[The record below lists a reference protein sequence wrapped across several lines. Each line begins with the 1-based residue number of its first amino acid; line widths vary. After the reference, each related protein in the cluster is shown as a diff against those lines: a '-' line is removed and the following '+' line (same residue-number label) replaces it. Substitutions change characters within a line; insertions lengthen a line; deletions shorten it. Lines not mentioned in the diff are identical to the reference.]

1 MNINIEPE
9 DDFDDA
15 QQVGTAGT
23 CECNLSDFRCQI
35 NPDDSYDAEFMPS
48 SLQYLNPESNIFP
61 GDPVEN
67 VFMNPLTVVTGARAI
82 ERKIKRM
89 QSHNPTRASKKTG
102 HDNPESS
109 DSATEDAGVNQCYT
123 REFWFIENENKD
135 DEQFPAWEVAY
146 NYCHHKSK
154 IDKYNVYTPHLGIEF
169 TDSDIVDEV
178 HYKTTD
184 AEYWDYGCDAQFDVV
199 DCFPEDFQKQRQ
211 LNWLCQKIFESDNA
225 RDLIIVTRNSIHVL
239 EEEILARLE
248 CKSDIRKQI
257 KRHKLKNPDEKFEFR
272 FLKMFQNKKHD
283 HVATPIEEMREI
295 HELLCVDLA
304 REKPELKKLKI
315 LLKTQVQSYMTKLR
329 EIKRQ
334 KNINLLEVLD
344 EMHCLLQSRIAERFH
359 RLGDSE
365 YLHIKHENGVS
376 FERVLCFENQLRT
389 KRLEI
394 IGMRCRYLQYKERQ
408 IRKDEK
414 ILDCLAQK

>member
-1 MNINIEPE
+1 
-9 DDFDDA
+9 
-15 QQVGTAGT
+15 
-23 CECNLSDFRCQI
+23 
-35 NPDDSYDAEFMPS
+35 
-48 SLQYLNPESNIFP
+48 
-61 GDPVEN
+61 
-67 VFMNPLTVVTGARAI
+67 
-82 ERKIKRM
+82 
-89 QSHNPTRASKKTG
+89 
-102 HDNPESS
+102 
-109 DSATEDAGVNQCYT
+109 
-123 REFWFIENENKD
+123 
-135 DEQFPAWEVAY
+135 
-146 NYCHHKSK
+146 
-154 IDKYNVYTPHLGIEF
+154 
-169 TDSDIVDEV
+169 
-178 HYKTTD
+178 
-184 AEYWDYGCDAQFDVV
+184 
-199 DCFPEDFQKQRQ
+199 
-211 LNWLCQKIFESDNA
+211 
-225 RDLIIVTRNSIHVL
+225 L

-359 RLGDSE
+359 RLCDSE

-394 IGMRCRYLQYKERQ
+394 IGMRRRYLRYKERQ

>member
-1 MNINIEPE
+1 MNINMEPE
-9 DDFDDA
+9 DDFHDA

-109 DSATEDAGVNQCYT
+109 DSAPEDAGVNQCYT

-178 HYKTTD
+178 HYKTTN
-184 AEYWDYGCDAQFDVV
+184 AEYWDYGCGAQFDVV

-211 LNWLCQKIFESDNA
+211 LNWLCQKIFE
-225 RDLIIVTRNSIHVL
+225 
-239 EEEILARLE
+239 
-248 CKSDIRKQI
+248 
-257 KRHKLKNPDEKFEFR
+257 F
-272 FLKMFQNKKHD
+272 
-283 HVATPIEEMREI
+283 
-295 HELLCVDLA
+295 
-304 REKPELKKLKI
+304 
-315 LLKTQVQSYMTKLR
+315 
-329 EIKRQ
+329 
-334 KNINLLEVLD
+334 
-344 EMHCLLQSRIAERFH
+344 
-359 RLGDSE
+359 
-365 YLHIKHENGVS
+365 
-376 FERVLCFENQLRT
+376 
-389 KRLEI
+389 
-394 IGMRCRYLQYKERQ
+394 
-408 IRKDEK
+408 
-414 ILDCLAQK
+414 